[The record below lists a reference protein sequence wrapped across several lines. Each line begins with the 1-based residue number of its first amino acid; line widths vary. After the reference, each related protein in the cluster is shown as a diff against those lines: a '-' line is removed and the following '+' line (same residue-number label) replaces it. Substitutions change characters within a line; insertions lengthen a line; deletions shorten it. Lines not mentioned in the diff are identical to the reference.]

1 MRGQNNKTLI
11 VFSKLIN
18 KLFVGKTIEKNT
30 FSYEFIS
37 SSINSYDY
45 DRVDIKINVITPKK
59 GQSYFKGVFITD
71 VKEIISKVETF
82 IGKKLYNL
90 YFYVDGKKCE
100 DVFISDEDERKIF
113 ENLSKIDQINIFS
126 NNIRFKSKVSFKE
139 PTYYPWY
146 QNSQE
151 GPEINFNYDIYDIT
165 VNGERPGPNF
175 GKDNKKIDILA
186 QNINELLIESDRF
199 KEDVEEAVINVLEQ
213 SMRVLDESDR
223 YYYSVFYYLDKIDG
237 IKTADNV
244 QGDFTYDL
252 FT

>member
-1 MRGQNNKTLI
+1 MRVQNNKTLI
-11 VFSKLIN
+11 VFDKLIN

-59 GQSYFKGVFITD
+59 GQSYFKGIFIND
-71 VKEIISKVETF
+71 VKEIISKIETF

-90 YFYVDGKKCE
+90 YFYVDGHDCE
-100 DVFISDEDERKIF
+100 DVFISNEDERKIF
-113 ENLSKIDQINIFS
+113 ENLSKIDQINIFH
-126 NNIRFKSKVSFKE
+126 NNIKFKSKVSFKE
-139 PTYYPWY
+139 PRNYPWY
-146 QNSQE
+146 QNSYE

-175 GKDNKKIDILA
+175 GKDNEKINILA
-186 QNINELLIESDRF
+186 QNINELLMDSDRF
-199 KEDVEEAVINVLEQ
+199 RDDVEEAVIVVLEP
-213 SMRVLDESDR
+213 SMRILDGDDMYYTA
-223 YYYSVFYYLDKIDG
+223 YYYIDKIDG

-244 QGDFTYDL
+244 WGDFDYDL

>member
-59 GQSYFKGVFITD
+59 GQSYFKGIFIND
-71 VKEIISKVETF
+71 VKEIISKIETF

-90 YFYVDGKKCE
+90 YFYVDGHDCE
-100 DVFISDEDERKIF
+100 DVFISDEDKRKIF
-113 ENLSKIDQINIFS
+113 ENLSKIDEISIFH
-126 NNIRFKSKVSFKE
+126 NNIKFKSKVSFKE
-139 PTYYPWY
+139 PKNYPWY
-146 QNSQE
+146 KNSYE

-165 VNGERPGPNF
+165 VNGEKPGFFF
-175 GKDNKKIDILA
+175 GKDDEKINILA
-186 QNINELLIESDRF
+186 QNINELLMDSDEIRD
-199 KEDVEEAVINVLEQ
+199 DVEEAVINVLEP
-213 SMRVLDESDR
+213 SMRILKDYDTYYSI
-223 YYYSVFYYLDKIDG
+223 YYYIDKIDG

-244 QGDFTYDL
+244 WGDFTYDL

>member
-1 MRGQNNKTLI
+1 MKGRNNKTLI
-11 VFSKLIN
+11 VFDKLIN
-18 KLFVGKTIEKNT
+18 KLFVGKTIKKDK

-59 GQSYFKGVFITD
+59 GQSYFKGIFIKD
-71 VKEIISKVETF
+71 VKEIISKIETF

-90 YFYVDGKKCE
+90 YFYVDGHDCE
-100 DVFISDEDERKIF
+100 DVFINNEDERKVF
-113 ENLSKIDQINIFS
+113 ENLSKIDQINIFD

-139 PTYYPWY
+139 PRNYPWY
-146 QNSQE
+146 QNSYE

-175 GKDNKKIDILA
+175 GKDDKKLSILS
-186 QNINELLIESDRF
+186 QNINELLMDSDRF
-199 KEDVEEAVINVLEQ
+199 RENVEEAVINALEP
-213 SMRVLDESDR
+213 SMRILDDYE
-223 YYYSVFYYLDKIDG
+223 YYYTVNYYIDKIDE
-237 IKTADNV
+237 IRVSDNV
-244 QGDFTYDL
+244 WGDFTYDL

>member
-1 MRGQNNKTLI
+1 MEQKKTKI
-11 VFSKLIN
+11 VIFDKLIN
-18 KLFVGKTIEKNT
+18 KLYVGKTIKKDR

-90 YFYVDGKKCE
+90 YFYVDGEKCE
-100 DVFISDEDERKIF
+100 DVFISNEDERKIF
-113 ENLSKIDQINIFS
+113 ENLSKIEEINIFN
-126 NNIRFKSKVSFKE
+126 NNIKFKSKVSFKE
-139 PTYYPWY
+139 PRNYPWY
-146 QNSQE
+146 QNSYE

-175 GKDNKKIDILA
+175 GKDDKKLSILS
-186 QNINELLIESDRF
+186 QHINELLMDSDRF
-199 KEDVEEAVINVLEQ
+199 RDDVSESVINVLEP
-213 SMRVLDESDR
+213 SMRILDDYDTYYSI
-223 YYYSVFYYLDKIDG
+223 YYYIDKIDG
-237 IKTADNV
+237 IKPSDNV
-244 QGDFTYDL
+244 WGDFTYDL

>member
-1 MRGQNNKTLI
+1 MRAPNNKIII
-11 VFSKLIN
+11 VFDKLIN
-18 KLFVGKTIEKNT
+18 KLFVGKTIKKDK

-90 YFYVDGKKCE
+90 YFYVDGEKCE
-100 DVFISDEDERKIF
+100 DVFISNEDEKKIF
-113 ENLSKIDQINIFS
+113 ENLSKIDQINIFD
-126 NNIRFKSKVSFKE
+126 NNIRFKSKVSFKK
-139 PTYYPWY
+139 PSNYPWY

-151 GPEINFNYDIYDIT
+151 GPEISFNYDIYDIR
-165 VNGERPGPNF
+165 VNGEIPGPNF
-175 GKDNKKIDILA
+175 GKDDKKLSILS
-186 QNINELLIESDRF
+186 QHINELLMDSDRF
-199 KEDVEEAVINVLEQ
+199 RDDVSESVINVLEP
-213 SMRVLDESDR
+213 SMRILDDYDTYYSI
-223 YYYSVFYYLDKIDG
+223 YYYIDKIDG
-237 IKTADNV
+237 IKPSDNV
-244 QGDFTYDL
+244 WGDFTYDL

>member
-165 VNGERPGPNF
+165 VNGEKPGFFF
-175 GKDNKKIDILA
+175 GKDDEKINILA
-186 QNINELLIESDRF
+186 QNINELLMDSDEIRD
-199 KEDVEEAVINVLEQ
+199 DVEEAVINVLEP
-213 SMRVLDESDR
+213 SMRILKDYDTYYSI
-223 YYYSVFYYLDKIDG
+223 YYYIDKIDG
-237 IKTADNV
+237 IKASDNV
-244 QGDFTYDL
+244 WGDFTYDL